1 MYALATCRASILRG
15 TTTDD
20 FGDVVDSSTVVQSNV
35 LAQITERSQVVQD
48 PNSLTPRTV
57 RDVRGFVPSDIDI
70 SANDRLRDDTHG
82 VVYIVVEVVRPG
94 GPAYSRDIALQLKR
108 VD

>member
-15 TTTDD
+15 TTTDE
-20 FGDVVDSSTVVQSNV
+20 FGDVVDNSTVVQSNIP
-35 LAQITERSQVVQD
+35 AQITERGQVVQD

-57 RDVRGFVPSDIDI
+57 RDVRGLVPSDTDI
-70 SANDRLRDDTHG
+70 TASDRLRDDTHG